1 MRFIKKLLYFFN
13 NRIQITKLEYIPGE
27 LVNSEIRN

>member
-1 MRFIKKLLYFFN
+1 MRFFKKLFYFFN
-13 NRIQITKLEYIPGE
+13 NKLHVTKLEYIPGE